1 MVMNKDIIKQ
11 CIKDKRDEILSLDV
25 VKRPFEF
32 EERANYV
39 FVGLRRVGKS
49 YMLYQRVLQLL
60 EQGVKINNILFVN
73 FEDERLSEITH
84 NDLNLILE
92 AHYEMNGS
100 ETKPIIF
107 FDEIQNVE
115 HWDKFVRRLADAK
128 YTVYVTGSNAKMLS
142 SDVATTLG
150 GRFLIYDV
158 YPYTFSEYLN
168 AVSVELSD
176 QWQFSTIEKSKVM
189 AAFETY
195 FKFGGLPEMV
205 HFKDKRS
212 ALQSL
217 YQKIYLG
224 DICARN
230 NIRNS
235 KIMGLVIKKLAESV
249 KQPTSYNRIQNII
262 KSTGNNAT
270 VGTVSEYINHAIES
284 WLIMP
289 VENGLAKIGER
300 ESVKKYYFI
309 DNGILNLFLFD
320 SDTSL
325 LENLVAVTLCR
336 KYGRENV
343 VYLKSNIEIDFYI
356 EQENTAIQ
364 VSYSISDI
372 DTREREI
379 NALLQFA
386 KKNKGAK
393 LMIITK
399 DEQDEL
405 VIDKHKI
412 SVVPVA
418 YWLQTMKSKDMVL
431 IK

>member
-60 EQGVKINNILFVN
+60 GQGVKINNILFVN

-205 HFKDKRS
+205 QFKNKRS

>member
-1 MVMNKDIIKQ
+1 MDKEVIKQ
-11 CIKDKRDEILSLDV
+11 CIKDKREEILLLDV
-25 VKRPFEF
+25 VKRPFAF
-32 EERANYV
+32 EEKANYV

-49 YMLYQRVLQLL
+49 YMLYQRVFQLI
-60 EQGVKINNILFVN
+60 EKGFQMKDILFVN

-100 ETKPIIF
+100 ETKPILF

-115 HWDKFVRRLADAK
+115 YWDKFVRRLADAK

-158 YPYTFSEYLN
+158 YPYTFQEYLN
-168 AVSVELSD
+168 ALTVELSD
-176 QWQFSTIEKSKVM
+176 KWQYSTIEKSKVG
-189 AAFETY
+189 ATFDSY

-270 VGTVSEYINHAIES
+270 VSTVSDYINYAIES
-284 WLIMP
+284 WLILP
-289 VENGLAKIGER
+289 IENGLAKIGER
-300 ESVKKYYFI
+300 ESVKKYYFL

-320 SDTSL
+320 TDTSL
-325 LENLVAVTLCR
+325 LENLVAITLCR

-343 VYLKSNIEIDFYI
+343 VYLKSNLEIDFYI

-364 VSYSISDI
+364 VSYSITDI

-379 NALLQFA
+379 NALLSFA
-386 KKNKGAK
+386 KKNKDAK

-399 DEQDEL
+399 EQR
-405 VIDKHKI
+405 DKIVVGGHTV
-412 SVVPVA
+412 SVVPIVD
-418 YWLQTMKSKDMVL
+418 WLFELNVPTKF
-431 IK
+431 

>member
-1 MVMNKDIIKQ
+1 MNKDVIKQ

-25 VKRPFEF
+25 VRRPFVF
-32 EERANYV
+32 EEKANYV

-49 YMLYQRVLQLL
+49 YMLYQRVFQLL
-60 EQGVKINNILFVN
+60 EKGVQIDNILFVN
-73 FEDERLSEITH
+73 FEDERLSEITS

-92 AHYEMNGS
+92 AHYEMNGG
-100 ETKPIIF
+100 ETKPILF

-168 AVSVELSD
+168 AVSLKLSE
-176 QWQFSTIEKSKVM
+176 QWQFSTVEKSRVM
-189 AAFETY
+189 ATFDSY

-205 HFKDKRS
+205 HFNDKRS

-270 VGTVSEYINHAIES
+270 VSTVSEYINHAIES
-284 WLIMP
+284 WLIIP
-289 VENGLAKIGER
+289 IENGLAKVGDR

-309 DNGILNLFLFD
+309 DNGILNLFLYD

-325 LENLVAVTLCR
+325 LENLVAVTLCK
-336 KYGRENV
+336 KYGKENV
-343 VYLKSNIEIDFYI
+343 VYLKSNLEIDFYI

-372 DTREREI
+372 DTREREV

-386 KKNKGAK
+386 KKNKDAK
-393 LMIITK
+393 LLIITK
-399 DEQDEL
+399 EEQSEIFVD
-405 VIDKHKI
+405 DYRI
-412 SVVPVA
+412 SVLPIV
-418 YWLQTMKSKDMVL
+418 YWLQAM
-431 IK
+431 

>member
-1 MVMNKDIIKQ
+1 MDKEVIKQ
-11 CIKDKRDEILSLDV
+11 CIRDKHEEILSLDV
-25 VKRPFEF
+25 VKRPFDF
-32 EERANYV
+32 EEKANYV

-49 YMLYQRVLQLL
+49 YMLYQRVLQLI
-60 EQGVKINNILFVN
+60 EKGYQMKDILFVN

-100 ETKPIIF
+100 ETKPILF

-158 YPYTFSEYLN
+158 YPYTFREYLK
-168 AVSVELSD
+168 ALPFELAD
-176 QWQFSTIEKSKVM
+176 KWQYSTIEKSKVG
-189 AAFETY
+189 AAFDSY

-270 VGTVSEYINHAIES
+270 VSTVSDYINYAIEA
-284 WLIMP
+284 WLILP
-289 VENGLAKIGER
+289 IENGLAKIGER

-325 LENLVAVTLCR
+325 L
-336 KYGRENV
+336 
-343 VYLKSNIEIDFYI
+343 
-356 EQENTAIQ
+356 
-364 VSYSISDI
+364 
-372 DTREREI
+372 
-379 NALLQFA
+379 
-386 KKNKGAK
+386 
-393 LMIITK
+393 
-399 DEQDEL
+399 
-405 VIDKHKI
+405 
-412 SVVPVA
+412 
-418 YWLQTMKSKDMVL
+418 
-431 IK
+431 